1 MESVD
6 INTFLSYCD
15 GYGYG
20 DSYGDGSGD
29 GYGYGSGYG
38 SGSGSGS
45 GTGDGYGYGD
55 RSVDGSGTDSGTGSG
70 SGYGDGSGSGF
81 GSGYGDGSVD
91 DIKSINGN
99 TVYIIDN
106 TPTII
111 ESIKANYAKGFI
123 LQSDLTLKPCFIAKV
138 GRYFAHG
145 ETLKQA
151 LSDATEK
158 YSQNM
163 PVEER
168 INLFKETFDYSK
180 VYPAKD
186 FFKWHN
192 TLTGSCVYGRKSF
205 CQERGIDIEKDIL
218 SVPEFIEL
226 TIKSYGSDII
236 KQLKNS
242 YGKFV
247 K

>member
-1 MESVD
+1 M
-6 INTFLSYCD
+6 
-15 GYGYG
+15 
-20 DSYGDGSGD
+20 
-29 GYGYGSGYG
+29 
-38 SGSGSGS
+38 
-45 GTGDGYGYGD
+45 
-55 RSVDGSGTDSGTGSG
+55 
-70 SGYGDGSGSGF
+70 
-81 GSGYGDGSVD
+81 
-91 DIKSINGN
+91 
-99 TVYIIDN
+99 
-106 TPTII
+106 
-111 ESIKANYAKGFI
+111 
-123 LQSDLTLKPCFIAKV
+123 QSDLTLKPCFIAKV

-151 LSDATEK
+151 LSDATKK

-192 TLTGSCVYGRKSF
+192 TLTGSCEYGRKSF
-205 CQERGIDIEKDIL
+205 CQEKGIDIEKDIL